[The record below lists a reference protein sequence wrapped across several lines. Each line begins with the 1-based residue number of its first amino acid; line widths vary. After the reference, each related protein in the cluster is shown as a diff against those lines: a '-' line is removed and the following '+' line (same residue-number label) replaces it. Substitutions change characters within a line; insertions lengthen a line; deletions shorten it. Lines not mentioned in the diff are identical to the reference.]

1 MKIPY
6 QLKQELLQLLMQ
18 IPNPESVAI
27 APDLSNPKYRYYFK
41 EDGTVQTKERHY
53 LTNGKLGN

>member
-1 MKIPY
+1 MKIPFE
-6 QLKQELLQLLMQ
+6 LRQELLQLLMQ

>member
-1 MKIPY
+1 MSISYKT
-6 QLKQELLQLLMQ
+6 KQELLQLLMQ
-18 IPNPESVAI
+18 IPNPGSVAI

>member
-1 MKIPY
+1 MNIPY

-18 IPNPESVAI
+18 IPYPESVAI
-27 APDLSNPKYRYYFK
+27 VPDLSNPKYRYSFK

-53 LTNGKLGN
+53 LSNGKLGN

>member
-1 MKIPY
+1 MKISY
-6 QLKQELLQLLMQ
+6 QLKQDLLQLLMQ

-27 APDLSNPKYRYYFK
+27 APDLSNPKYRYHFRQ
-41 EDGTVQTKERHY
+41 DGTVKAKERPY